1 MRLVSL
7 DYIEFLQDDGC
18 GVFYSKRGYDCIDI
32 DTGVHYLL
40 DTNNLPVPRY
50 DAQGRVMVATSEELK
65 RAINAFRQYKVKNP
79 DQPRHTYTKL

>member
-32 DTGVHYLL
+32 DTGVHYML
-40 DTNNLPVPRY
+40 DTNELPVPRY
-50 DAQGRVMVATSEELK
+50 DAQGRS
-65 RAINAFRQYKVKNP
+65 
-79 DQPRHTYTKL
+79 